1 MGRFRVAELSA
12 ARVAPEAIEA
22 VRATRSHR
30 APLTRALADADRSL
44 TAVDPQ
50 AEPLE
55 TVPLRPTKTNISV
68 KLVALAWLPHWRDQ
82 ADSLLPAYQ

>member
-1 MGRFRVAELSA
+1 MKDMKDVGMAQDNVSVLQQQ
-12 ARVAPEAIEA
+12 
-22 VRATRSHR
+22 
-30 APLTRALADADRSL
+30 LADLEAQFEVETESL